1 VGLLLCAVCF
11 AGVPSFFFVFILSL
25 QAGFG
30 YSALGTGAV
39 TLGFAVFVAIASA
52 RSSFVVR
59 RLGTWT
65 LAVGTS
71 LLTVGMLG
79 VLLTVHA
86 MGTEVHGYLLLPSLA
101 VSGAGAGLFLAPVTG
116 VIIAGLPHEDAGS
129 ASGVLA
135 TAQQVGAAFGI
146 AIVGVLFFAF
156 LGNNA
161 ASAEQQALPQLRQ
174 SLSAA
179 AVPQHGR
186 AEIIAGFQTCF
197 SDRAHATDPSQTP
210 ASCRSLLARSHRAP
224 AEVQGVV
231 RRAVLR
237 QAVPMARTSDF
248 SSSLQQALGWQLGVF
263 AVSVL
268 LVLALPKV
276 RAGNVTPSPAA

>member
-1 VGLLLCAVCF
+1 VCF

-30 YSALGTGAV
+30 YSALGAGAV
-39 TLGFAVFVAIASA
+39 TLGFAVFVAIGSA

-65 LAVGTS
+65 LALGTG
-71 LLTVGMLG
+71 LLTIGMLG
-79 VLLTVHA
+79 VLVTVHA
-86 MGTEVHGYLLLPSLA
+86 MGPDVHGYLLLPALA
-101 VSGAGAGLFLAPVTG
+101 VCGAGAGLFLAPVTG
-116 VIIAGLPHEDAGS
+116 VIIAGLPHDDAGS

-161 ASAEQQALPQLRQ
+161 AAAEQQVVPQLRQ
-174 SLSAA
+174 ALVTA
-179 AVPQHGR
+179 AVSHSAL
-186 AEIIAGFQTCF
+186 AEVISGFRQCF
-197 SDRAHATDPSQTP
+197 TDRAHAADPSQTP
-210 ASCRSLLARSHRAP
+210 PSCRALIARSERAP
-224 AEVQGVV
+224 AALQEAV
-231 RRAVLR
+231 RRAVLTR
-237 QAVPMARTSDF
+237 AVPTARMYDF
-248 SSSLQQALGWQLGVF
+248 SRSLQQALGWQLGVF
-263 AVSVL
+263 AVSIL

-276 RAGNVTPSPAA
+276 RPGDVSATPAA